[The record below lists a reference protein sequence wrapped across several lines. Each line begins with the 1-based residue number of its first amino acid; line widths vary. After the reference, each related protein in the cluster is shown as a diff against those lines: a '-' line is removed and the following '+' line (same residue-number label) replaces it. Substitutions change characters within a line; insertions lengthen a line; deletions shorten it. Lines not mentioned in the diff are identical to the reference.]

1 LNQGDSRGLGRTA
14 GVDSQLIQAERDRV
28 VLDALPG
35 LTTGIAVL
43 QAVVAVVH
51 ATFGS
56 AAEWPLILVD
66 AACAAVAAGLRFA
79 LGRGVLPERWAHPFA
94 AGLGAVAAMV
104 VLFHIRL
111 LADPLQTLMLG
122 LVVIGAGSILLSF
135 RWLALLAGASL
146 LGWLAVMASLGLPPG
161 TLRLGIALLGS
172 WALGA
177 MMLGARLRSFRRLE
191 ALRAQNEDRLT
202 RDVTEARGLAESMR
216 QSEETHR
223 LLFEKSPLPMWVV
236 ERETLQFLAVNDAAV
251 HHYGYARAEFLEM
264 TLRDVRPPEEVPKLL
279 ADLASQAPDESIPRT
294 TRHRKKDGTVIDVE
308 VIAHRIAFGEWKAL
322 LAVLTDVTERR
333 RSEEA
338 LRRSREGFQRLFDEA
353 PIGMAILAGG
363 IELTRVNRA
372 LCTMLGHSKEEL
384 SGLGFDRFVEPA
396 DLEAHLAA
404 AGEFFEGKRSSF
416 KVEARYLPKTGA
428 PLWGNLTVERI
439 EDSTGQMLFV
449 LAMLEDISE
458 RRRAAE
464 EREHMIEELKE
475 ALASVKTL
483 RGLIPICASCK
494 KVRDD
499 KGYWSQVEVYVRDRS
514 EAEFSHDI
522 CPECMKKL
530 YGK

>member
-1 LNQGDSRGLGRTA
+1 MDP
-14 GVDSQLIQAERDRV
+14 QLIQAERDRV

-51 ATFGS
+51 GTLGS
-56 AAEWPLILVD
+56 AAERPLILVD
-66 AACAAVAAGLRFA
+66 AVSAAVAAGLRLV
-79 LGRGVLPERWAHPFA
+79 LGKGALPERWAHPFA
-94 AGLGAVAAMV
+94 TGFGAVAALV
-104 VLFHIRL
+104 VLFHIRI

-122 LVVIGAGSILLSF
+122 LIVIGAGSILLSF
-135 RWLALLAGASL
+135 RWLALLAGSSL
-146 LGWLAVMASLGLPPG
+146 LGWLTVMASLGRPPG

-172 WALGA
+172 WALAA
-177 MMLGARLRSFRRLE
+177 MILGARLRTFRRLE
-191 ALRAQNEDRLT
+191 ALRAQNEVRLT

-223 LLFEKSPLPMWVV
+223 LLFEGSPLPMWVV

-251 HHYGYARAEFLEM
+251 HHYGYSRAEFLEM
-264 TLRDVRPPEEVPKLL
+264 TLRDVHPSEEVPSLL
-279 ADLASQAPDESIPRT
+279 VDLARERSERGIPRT

-308 VIAHRIAFGEWKAL
+308 LIAHDIAFGEWNAL

-338 LRRSREGFQRLFDEA
+338 LRRSRESFQQLFEEA
-353 PIGMAILAGG
+353 PIGMAILASG
-363 IELTRVNRA
+363 IDLTKVNRA
-372 LCTMLGHSKEEL
+372 LCTMLGYSKEEL
-384 SGLGFDRFVEPA
+384 SGLPFDRFVDPA

-404 AGEFFEGKRSSF
+404 TQEFFEGKRSSF
-416 KVEARYLPKTGA
+416 KVEARYLPKAGA
-428 PLWGNLTVERI
+428 PLWGSLTVERI
-439 EDSTGQMLFV
+439 EDSTGQTLFV
-449 LAMLEDISE
+449 LVMVEDISE

-464 EREHMIEELKE
+464 ERERMIDELKE
-475 ALASVKTL
+475 ALANVKTL

-494 KVRDD
+494 KIRDD
-499 KGYWSQVEVYVRDRS
+499 KGFWSQVEVYVRDRS
-514 EAEFSHDI
+514 EAEFSHGI
-522 CPECMKKL
+522 CPDCMKRL